1 MSRLRLV
8 LAWMVARPL
17 LTALSIALVAL
28 GVGTVVLVGLVT
40 EQLEQRLTRDARGV
54 DLVVGARG
62 SPLQL
67 VLAGVYHLDVPPGNI
82 PLTALAEVRGLPR
95 VAEAV
100 PLSLGDSFRGFRIVG
115 TEPALIDWFAGS
127 MASGRMFEAPMQAV
141 LGAEAARSTGLL
153 PGARF
158 AGQHGLSVDGPV
170 HDDQVYTVSGVL
182 APTGGV
188 IDRLILTPLASVWLV
203 HEGEPIDPVERATL
217 EAEREIT
224 LMLVR
229 YDSPLAAVSLP
240 RTINSAGRLLAASP
254 SFESAR
260 LMGLLGVGVDL
271 LKLLASLILVMAGLS
286 VFVTLLQ
293 TLSERQQ
300 ELALLRLLGAR
311 PAGLVGLLLIE
322 GLLLTGIGAIL
333 GALGAHL
340 TLQLAGQWTVSGV
353 GVPLEP
359 WFFASIELWVL
370 LGSPVLGILAA
381 LLPAWRASR
390 LQLADTLARP

>member
-1 MSRLRLV
+1 MNSLRLV
-8 LAWMVARPL
+8 LAWMAARPL
-17 LTALSIALVAL
+17 LTVLSVALVAL

-40 EQLEQRLTRDARGV
+40 EQLEQRLTRDAQGV

-82 PLTALAEVRGLPR
+82 PLTALEEVRQLPR
-95 VAEAV
+95 VAAAV
-100 PLSLGDSFRGFRIVG
+100 PLALGDSFRGFRIVG
-115 TEPALIDWFAGS
+115 TEPAILEWLGGALAAGRLFS
-127 MASGRMFEAPMQAV
+127 DPMQAV
-141 LGAEAARSTGLL
+141 LGAQAARATGLM
-153 PGARF
+153 PGSRF
-158 AGQHGLSVDGPV
+158 AGQHGLSADGPV
-170 HDDQVYTVSGVL
+170 HEDQIYTVTGVL

-188 IDRLILTPLASVWLV
+188 LDRLILTPLASVWQV
-203 HEGEPIDPVERATL
+203 HEGEPSDATERAVL

-229 YDSPLAAVSLP
+229 YDSPLAALTLP
-240 RTINSAGRLLAASP
+240 RSINAGGRLMAASP

-271 LKLLASLILVMAGLS
+271 LHLLAGLILGMAGLS
-286 VFVTLLQ
+286 VFVALLQ
-293 TLSERQQ
+293 TLSERRQ

-322 GLLLTGIGAIL
+322 GLLLTCSGAIL
-333 GALGAHL
+333 GTLGAHL
-340 TLQLAGQWTVSGV
+340 ALMLAGQWTVSGV

-359 WFFASIELWVL
+359 WFFASIEVWVL
-370 LGSPVLGILAA
+370 LGAPVLGGLAA
-381 LLPAWRASR
+381 LFPAWQAGR
-390 LQLADTLARP
+390 LALADALAQT

>member
-1 MSRLRLV
+1 MSSLRLV
-8 LAWMVARPL
+8 LAWMGARPL
-17 LTALSIALVAL
+17 LTALSLALVAL

-40 EQLEQRLTRDARGV
+40 EQLEDRLTRDAQGV

-82 PLTALAEVRGLPR
+82 PLTALAEVRALPR

-115 TEPALIDWFAGS
+115 TELALMDWLGGSLAVGQRFA
-127 MASGRMFEAPMQAV
+127 APMQAV
-141 LGAEAARSTGLL
+141 LGAEAARLTGLA

-158 AGQHGLSVDGPV
+158 AGQHGLTADGPV
-170 HDDQVYTVSGVL
+170 HDDQIYTVSGVL

-188 IDRLILTPLASVWLV
+188 LDRLILTPLESVWLV
-203 HEGEPIDPVERATL
+203 HEGEPTDPAERAVL

-240 RTINSAGRLLAASP
+240 RAINSAGRLLAASP

-271 LKLLASLILVMAGLS
+271 LHLLAGLILVMAGLS
-286 VFVTLLQ
+286 VFVALLQ
-293 TLSERQQ
+293 TLSERHQ

-322 GLLLTGIGAIL
+322 SLLLTCSGAML
-333 GALGAHL
+333 GVMGAHL
-340 TLQLAGQWTVSGV
+340 ALWLAGQWTVAGV
-353 GVPLEP
+353 GVPLQP
-359 WFFASIELWVL
+359 WFFASIEAWVL
-370 LGSPVLGILAA
+370 LGAPVLGALAA
-381 LLPAWRASR
+381 LFPAWRAGR
-390 LQLADTLARP
+390 LALADALART

>member
-1 MSRLRLV
+1 MSNLRLV
-8 LAWMVARPL
+8 LAWMAARPL
-17 LTALSIALVAL
+17 LTALSMALVAL

-40 EQLEQRLTRDARGV
+40 EQLEQRLNRDARGV

-82 PLTALAEVRGLPR
+82 PLTALSEIRGMPR

-115 TEPALIDWFAGS
+115 TEPALIDWLGGS
-127 MASGRMFEAPMQAV
+127 MASGRIFAAPLQVV
-141 LGAEAARSTGLL
+141 LGAEVARATGLA

-158 AGQHGLSVDGPV
+158 AGQHGLSADGPV

-203 HEGEPIDPVERATL
+203 HEGEPTDPVERAAL

-224 LMLVR
+224 LLLVR

-240 RTINSAGRLLAASP
+240 RAINAAGRLLAASP

-271 LKLLASLILVMAGLS
+271 LHLLASLILLMAGLS
-286 VFVTLLQ
+286 VFVALLQ

-322 GLLLTGIGAIL
+322 GLLLTGVGAIL

-340 TLQLAGQWTVSGV
+340 SLLLAGQWTVSGV

-359 WFFASIELWVL
+359 WFFASIELWAL
-370 LGSPVLGILAA
+370 LGAPVLGVLAA

-390 LQLADTLARP
+390 LQLADTLARS

>member
-40 EQLEQRLTRDARGV
+40 EQLGQRLTRDARGV

-115 TEPALIDWFAGS
+115 TEPALIDWFAGA

-203 HEGEPIDPVERATL
+203 HEGEPTDPVERATL

-229 YDSPLAAVSLP
+229 YDSPLAAVSLL

-333 GALGAHL
+333 GALAAHL

-370 LGSPVLGILAA
+370 LGSPVLGMLAA

>member
-28 GVGTVVLVGLVT
+28 GVGTVVLVALVT
-40 EQLEQRLTRDARGV
+40 EQLEQRLTRDAQGV

-203 HEGEPIDPVERATL
+203 HEGEPTDPVERATL

-300 ELALLRLLGAR
+300 ELSLLRLLGAR

-333 GALGAHL
+333 GALAAHL

-370 LGSPVLGILAA
+370 LGSPVLGMLAA

>member
-1 MSRLRLV
+1 MSSLRLV
-8 LAWMVARPL
+8 LAWMAARPL
-17 LTALSIALVAL
+17 LTVLSMALVAL

-40 EQLEQRLTRDARGV
+40 EQLEQRLTRDAQGV

-82 PLTALAEVRGLPR
+82 PLTALDEVRSMPR
-95 VAEAV
+95 VAQAV

-115 TEPALIDWFAGS
+115 TEKALIDWLGGSLAAGQMFAG
-127 MASGRMFEAPMQAV
+127 PMQAV
-141 LGAEAARSTGLL
+141 LGAQAAQVAGLA

-158 AGQHGLSVDGPV
+158 AGQHGLTADGPV

-188 IDRLILTPLASVWLV
+188 LDRLIFTPLESVWRV
-203 HEGEPIDPVERATL
+203 HEGEPTDPTERAVL

-240 RTINSAGRLLAASP
+240 RAINSAGRLLAASP

-260 LMGLLGVGVDL
+260 LLGLLGVGVDL
-271 LKLLASLILVMAGLS
+271 LHLLAGLILIMASLS
-286 VFVTLLQ
+286 VFVALLQ
-293 TLSERQQ
+293 TLSERHQ

-322 GLLLTGIGAIL
+322 GLLLTSCGAML
-333 GALGAHL
+333 GTLGAHL
-340 TLQLAGQWTVSGV
+340 TVLLAGQWTVSGV
-353 GVPLEP
+353 GVPLAP
-359 WFFASIELWVL
+359 WFFASIEVWVL
-370 LGSPVLGILAA
+370 LGAPVLGVLAA

-390 LQLADTLARP
+390 LRLADALAAT